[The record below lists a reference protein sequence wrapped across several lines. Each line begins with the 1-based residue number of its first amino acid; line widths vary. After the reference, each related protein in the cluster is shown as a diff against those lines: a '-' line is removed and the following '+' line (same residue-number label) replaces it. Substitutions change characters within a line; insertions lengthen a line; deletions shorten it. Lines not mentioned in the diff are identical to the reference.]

1 MKKYLDKRTT
11 QKVVRGLSKLII
23 FFLLASF
30 LAPLLA
36 NAAVIKIDNPLEV
49 DTFWDLID
57 KLIDF
62 IFYLAI
68 PIAAI
73 MFIIA
78 GFYFVIA
85 AGDPNKITFAKQMIF
100 WTTVGLFI
108 VFLAKAF
115 IVLFTEIFGIQI
127 KFP

>member
-1 MKKYLDKRTT
+1 MRKY
-11 QKVVRGLSKLII
+11 LSKLII
-23 FFLLASF
+23 FLLLFSVF
-30 LAPLLA
+30 APLTA
-36 NAAVIKIDNPLEV
+36 QGQIVEIENPLEA